1 MRVLVVHNRYR
12 SAEPSGENTVVEQE
26 VRLLAAAGVDVEQ
39 CLVESDAIASWSL
52 ARRVAVPAG
61 VVWSRSGQQ
70 LVRGAVDATQ
80 PDVVHFHNTFPL
92 LSPAAIRAASAR
104 GVATVQTFHN
114 FRPICPSSN
123 GLLRDGLICH
133 DCPGHLPVS
142 AVRHGCY
149 RGSRV
154 ATLPLAAMDVVHQRL
169 GTWTRHLDRL
179 IFPSTFAMDEYRAAG
194 WPTDRM
200 SVKPN
205 TAERPTA
212 DGHGQRLGL
221 ACIARMR
228 DEKGVGVLVDAWR
241 RLGARSQPLRLIGGG
256 EQLEEYR
263 AQASGL
269 GGVTFDG
276 QISYDAVA
284 DAIASAAAV
293 VVPSKVPEV
302 FPRVVLEAFAV
313 GTPVLAARRGV
324 LADLV
329 RDGENGLLFE
339 PDDVADLARAISQAL
354 ADPAA
359 LRRMGDAA
367 LADYEALYSPEV
379 TTRRLIEIYQE
390 AIDHR
395 RDPLI
400 G

>member
-26 VRLLAAAGVDVEQ
+26 TRLLAAAGIDVER
-39 CLVESDAIASWSL
+39 CLVESDAIATWPL
-52 ARRVAVPAG
+52 RRRLAVPAG

-70 LVRGAVDATQ
+70 MVRRAIDATQ

-92 LSPAAIRAASAR
+92 LSPAAIRAASSR

-123 GLLRDGLICH
+123 GLLRDGHICH
-133 DCPGHLPVS
+133 DCPGRLPLS

-149 RGSRV
+149 RGSPV
-154 ATLPLAAMDVVHQRL
+154 ATLPLAAMDVLHERL

-179 IFPSTFAMDEYRAAG
+179 IFPSSFALDEYRAAG

-200 SVKPN
+200 VIKPN
-205 TAERPTA
+205 TAERPAAA
-212 DGHGQRLGL
+212 DHGERAGL

-228 DEKGVGVLVDAWR
+228 DEKGLDVLIEAWR
-241 RLGARSQPLRLIGGG
+241 RAEAASESLRLIGDG
-256 EQLEEYR
+256 EQLDEYR
-263 AQASGL
+263 KQAADLPGIR
-269 GGVTFDG
+269 FEG
-276 QISYDAVA
+276 QIPFGEIEAALV
-284 DAIASAAAV
+284 SAAAL

-339 PDDVADLARAISQAL
+339 PDDVADLARAITQAL

-359 LRRMGDAA
+359 LRRMGETA

-390 AIDHR
+390 AIEHR
-395 RDPLI
+395 RNPRV